1 MSIVRL
7 LTVLLLGCLL
17 TSPARAWGPL
27 GHAVVAELAER
38 QLDPRAEAEVRR
50 LLAPEGHDRL
60 AQIASWADEI
70 QDDPSMAALW
80 RETRALHYVNF
91 PRGNCHYEPP
101 RDCPDGR
108 CVVGALAHY
117 TAVLADAGRSDDERR
132 NALKFVVHFVGDVHQ
147 PLHAGWRDDK
157 GGNTYQVQFAGK
169 GSNLH
174 RVWDSGLLATRG
186 LDMTAY
192 ADALAAA
199 PAPLASSGAFA
210 AWAEASCRIVATPG
224 FYPDGHFIDEAYVE
238 RWRPVAEQRLREAGQ
253 RLAEVLDR
261 ALAP

>member
-101 RDCPDGR
+101 RDCLVAEP
-108 CVVGALAHY
+108 
-117 TAVLADAGRSDDERR
+117 RR
-132 NALKFVVHFVGDVHQ
+132 YGIQ
-147 PLHAGWRDDK
+147 
-157 GGNTYQVQFAGK
+157 YI
-169 GSNLH
+169 
-174 RVWDSGLLATRG
+174 
-186 LDMTAY
+186 
-192 ADALAAA
+192 
-199 PAPLASSGAFA
+199 AFA
-210 AWAEASCRIVATPG
+210 R
-224 FYPDGHFIDEAYVE
+224 
-238 RWRPVAEQRLREAGQ
+238 GQ
-253 RLAEVLDR
+253 RGEARLGG
-261 ALAP
+261 APVRVHCTLPLPSRQRIADH